1 MVFIPSDAMLL
12 IWQCACF
19 GIIRINHGIN
29 TIVGSALEQR
39 GVPHPD
45 ALGILAV
52 VDAFGA
58 RKERRCD
65 KPTVEGGAQRGR
77 CVHRGR
83 YEGGRW
89 RSRYRRH
96 CTKRA
101 AVRQGPGVLR
111 QGAPT
116 RAPAWPWVRVLPDK
130 FARESA
136 RHGREVTVGIWFFY
150 HGNLVFL
157 PWLPQWS
164 PLVTCRYREGKDV
177 PTQEQ
182 EERKD
187 IPNHTPS
194 IQYLFM
200 HKGKTAVVRA
210 SSISLVLIPHCVGFN
225 TMHKGKTAVVR
236 ASSTSLV
243 LISYCLGFNTIVS
256 LFVGCCVFTDEHK
269 DQGQGR
275 SGSACPHQIYL
286 VRDIRPAVRHVRAPA
301 DPCRPR
307 LRHRTSPATQL
318 PCCRAADAP

>member
-1 MVFIPSDAMLL
+1 MVFIPSDALLL

-58 RKERRCD
+58 RKGRRCD

-77 CVHRGR
+77 CVHRGY

-101 AVRQGPGVLR
+101 AGKQGPVVLR

-136 RHGREVTVGIWFFY
+136 RHGREVTY
-150 HGNLVFL
+150 HGLTYHGFLTMAATMVPPCDLQVQGGKECSHTRSTVPPRHSDSHAQYSVFVHAQGQNCSGARL
-157 PWLPQWS
+157 FYFFGINTIS
-164 PLVTCRYREGKDV
+164 
-177 PTQEQ
+177 
-182 EERKD
+182 
-187 IPNHTPS
+187 
-194 IQYLFM
+194 YLF
-200 HKGKTAVVRA
+200 
-210 SSISLVLIPHCVGFN
+210 
-225 TMHKGKTAVVR
+225 
-236 ASSTSLV
+236 
-243 LISYCLGFNTIVS
+243 
-256 LFVGCCVFTDEHK
+256 
-269 DQGQGR
+269 
-275 SGSACPHQIYL
+275 
-286 VRDIRPAVRHVRAPA
+286 
-301 DPCRPR
+301 
-307 LRHRTSPATQL
+307 
-318 PCCRAADAP
+318 